1 MPYLSKIS
9 YFTEISLII
18 GFLPASFAIFLLI
31 AVIGASLRIFI
42 QMARKEFRFYF
53 AKGCCLDIM
62 QTEDELEKVKYL
74 FMY

>member
-1 MPYLSKIS
+1 
-9 YFTEISLII
+9 
-18 GFLPASFAIFLLI
+18 
-31 AVIGASLRIFI
+31 
-42 QMARKEFRFYF
+42 MARKEFRFYF